1 MNEMKYPFNECL
13 FFVFH
18 SAWYSKFMTKRL
30 LKIMKRKGYLP
41 TFEKCEGRV
50 ENMLKLG
57 PIIL

>member
-1 MNEMKYPFNECL
+1 MFVLCIPLCL
-13 FFVFH
+13 ILQV
-18 SAWYSKFMTKRL
+18 L
-30 LKIMKRKGYLP
+30 LKKMKRKGYLP